1 MTEAEKVKEKDKDN
15 GEKEKKPEGTPI
27 LIRSVEIKIN
37 YSNGKFIN
45 LGSANLYG
53 QAAGRS
59 PVIMGPM
66 TAQAVILMLNK
77 EEVAELR
84 GEMAEVEKGLKY
96 LEEMDEQPIPGMY
109 IPLGP
114 ATMPGGAG
122 GPGGPPRPAR

>member
-1 MTEAEKVKEKDKDN
+1 METEKEKKTSDKDN
-15 GEKEKKPEGTPI
+15 GGEEKKPEGIPI

-66 TAQAVILMLNK
+66 TAQTVILMLNK

-84 GEMAEVEKGLKY
+84 GEIAEVEKGLVY
-96 LEEMDEQPIPGMY
+96 LEEMDEKPIPGMY

-114 ATMPGGAG
+114 AAMPGGMG
-122 GPGGPPRPAR
+122 GPGGPPRPPR